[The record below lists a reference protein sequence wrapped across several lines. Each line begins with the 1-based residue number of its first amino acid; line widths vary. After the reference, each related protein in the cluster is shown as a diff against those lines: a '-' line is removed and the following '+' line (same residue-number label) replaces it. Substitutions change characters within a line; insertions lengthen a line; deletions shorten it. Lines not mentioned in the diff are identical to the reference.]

1 MNTNNIT
8 CLYDNCHICSALK
21 EEEAAKQ
28 KIPLCLFALML
39 YNFSLL
45 QHQPQPMQEE
55 CGTHETMNKETEEFP
70 VEELIQSDI
79 C

>member
-1 MNTNNIT
+1 MNNVT

-39 YNFSLL
+39 YTFSS
-45 QHQPQPMQEE
+45 PQFMQEE
-55 CGTHETMNKETEEFP
+55 CDIHGMMNKETEEFP
-70 VEELIQSDI
+70 QEELIQSDI
-79 C
+79 Y